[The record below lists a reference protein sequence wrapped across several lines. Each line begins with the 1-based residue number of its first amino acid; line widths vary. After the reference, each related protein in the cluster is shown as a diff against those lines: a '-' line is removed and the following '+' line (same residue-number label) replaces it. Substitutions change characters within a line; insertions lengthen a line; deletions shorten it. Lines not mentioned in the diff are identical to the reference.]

1 MPAASQPALDERH
14 AQIIAAL
21 QQQFQPQGFIEEF
34 VLATLARAA
43 WDMERLRNRDN
54 PNDARLAAQYER
66 SFYRALT
73 ELRRLQTDRA
83 LREPEVKV
91 ASPAVNPSKLRPKRP
106 TVAQIIERAMQQP
119 PRRHRP
125 AAVDKTTTS

>member
-1 MPAASQPALDERH
+1 MPASQPAPLDERH

-21 QQQFQPQGFIEEF
+21 HQQFQPQGFIEEF

-43 WDMERLRNRDN
+43 WDQERLRNRDL
-54 PNDARLAAQYER
+54 PTDARLAAQYER

-83 LREPEVKV
+83 LREPEAKV
-91 ASPAVNPSKLRPKRP
+91 ASPAVDQSKVRAKRP
-106 TVAQIIERAMQQP
+106 TAAQIIERALQQT

-125 AAVDKTTTS
+125 STLDKTTTT